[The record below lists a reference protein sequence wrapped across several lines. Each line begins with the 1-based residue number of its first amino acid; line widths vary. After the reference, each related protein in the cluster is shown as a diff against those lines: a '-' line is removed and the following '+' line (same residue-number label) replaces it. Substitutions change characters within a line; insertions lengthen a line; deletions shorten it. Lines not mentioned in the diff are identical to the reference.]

1 VSGLAP
7 LLDRLPR
14 ATLVVGKGG
23 VGKTTC
29 AAAIAAAFAR
39 RGERT
44 LLVSTDPA
52 AVLAN
57 VIGAPVATTPSP
69 VIDHANLLARQLSAP
84 ELRRQFLE
92 RWRDTIAEII
102 DRGTYL
108 DRSDVDGLVDA
119 ALPGSDEIFAV
130 LALAD
135 HLAESADAYARIV
148 VDTAPTGHTLRLLE
162 LPETFRALLTML
174 DSMQAKHRF
183 MVRALTRRYRTDR
196 ADAFL
201 ADMRSRI
208 DTLRATLADPR
219 SLAALVVTRAE
230 PVVAAETTRLLE
242 RLAALRVHVT
252 AIVVNAVPAD
262 SNVEIDVAGGTP
274 DFEVPRAAE
283 PPRGIDG
290 AREVME
296 HMRARAARRV
306 TRRVATPVH
315 SSSGHGAPLEPL
327 IRTLTIV
334 AGKGGVG
341 KSTVASALAVVA
353 VDAGLGPV
361 LLVSTDPAPSIA
373 DALGERDAS
382 WATREDAELA
392 SVPGLFVRQM
402 DAAAAFARLRDTYQS
417 RIDSLFDSLVTRG
430 VNVEH
435 DRAIL
440 RELLSLAPPGVDE
453 VFALSA
459 LGEAVSE
466 RRYARLVVDPAP
478 TGHLLRL
485 LEMPAIA
492 LDWSHRLMRLMLK
505 YRDVVGLGDT
515 ARDLL
520 DFAKRT
526 RELDA
531 LLHDAGQCGVVITVL
546 DEPVVRAET
555 ERLCSAVQGRGLD
568 VAAIVWNRVRQPPA
582 PLPVLVPARQF
593 CAEEVEPPPIGV
605 TALRAWSGTWRMLSP
620 NS

>member
-1 VSGLAP
+1 VSGLAV

-23 VGKTTC
+23 VGKTTF

-39 RGERT
+39 RGGRT
-44 LLVSTDPA
+44 LLISTDPA
-52 AVLAN
+52 AALAS
-57 VIGAPVATTPSP
+57 VIGAPVAATASP
-69 VIDHANLLARQLSAP
+69 VTGHANLLARQLSAS
-84 ELRRQFLE
+84 ELRRDFLG

-108 DRSDVDGLVDA
+108 DREDVEGLVDA

-135 HLAESADAYARIV
+135 HLAESDVYARII

-162 LPETFRALLTML
+162 LPETFRAFVAML
-174 DSMQAKHRF
+174 DLMQAKHRF

-208 DTLRATLADPR
+208 DTLRATLTDPR
-219 SLAALVVTRAE
+219 SLAAVVVTRAE
-230 PVVAAETTRLLE
+230 PVVALETRRLVE
-242 RLAALRVHVT
+242 RLGTLRVHVA
-252 AIVVNAVPAD
+252 AIVVNAVSRD
-262 SNVEIDVAGGTP
+262 TSVVIDVANTP
-274 DFEVPRAAE
+274 QYEVPRAAD
-283 PPRGIDG
+283 PPTGIDG
-290 AREVME
+290 ARDVME
-296 HMRARAARRV
+296 HMKSRRAPRETRRAAKGIQ
-306 TRRVATPVH
+306 
-315 SSSGHGAPLEPL
+315 SSAAHGAPLVPL

-341 KSTVASALAVVA
+341 KSTVATTLAILA
-353 VDAGLGPV
+353 ADAGLGPV

-373 DALGERDAS
+373 DALGEHDAF
-382 WATREDAELA
+382 WATSDADTELA
-392 SVPGLFVRQM
+392 SVPGLFARQM
-402 DAAAAFARLRDTYQS
+402 DAAGAFARLRDTYQS
-417 RIDSLFDSLVTRG
+417 RIDGLFDSLVSRG

-459 LGEAVSE
+459 LGDAVAE
-466 RRYARLVVDPAP
+466 RRYARLIVDPAP

-505 YRDVVGLGDT
+505 YRDMVGLSDT

-526 RELDA
+526 RDLDA
-531 LLHDAGQCGVVITVL
+531 LLRDPERSGVVITAL

-555 ERLCSAVQGRGLD
+555 ERLSAAVLERGIDVSAV
-568 VAAIVWNRVRQPPA
+568 VWNRVRQPPA
-582 PLPVLVPARQF
+582 PLPVALSTRQF
-593 CAEEVEPPPIGV
+593 CAEEVQPPPIGV
-605 TALRAWSGTWRMLSP
+605 TALRAWSGTWRTLSP